1 MNYWRNTVKA
11 IKFRQRL
18 KKHFWH
24 NDEKF
29 HYWGYIGDSFV
40 SPMGKNETVGDSEQ
54 FTGLKDVDGVD
65 IYEGDIVSK
74 YGKDTS
80 SKEYQEWCDNTIYT
94 EDGFDEKLEA
104 AIPIVK
110 ENTDIATMERFPC
123 YWLKNEEFGHEG
135 DDLQWHGEYSV
146 VGNIHENKDL
156 LA

>member
-1 MNYWRNTVKA
+1 MKS
-11 IKFRQRL
+11 IKYRQYL
-18 KKHFWH
+18 KESLHY
-24 NDEKF
+24 NGVCF
-29 HYWGYIGDSFV
+29 HYWGYIDGAFI
-40 SPMGKNETVGDSEQ
+40 SPVGRNECVVESEQ
-54 FTGLKDVDGVD
+54 FTGLKDSEGVD

-110 ENTDIATMERFPC
+110 ENTDIVTMERFPC
-123 YWLKNEEFGHEG
+123 YWLKNETFGYEG

-146 VGNIHENKDL
+146 IGNIHQNPELLTKD
-156 LA
+156 